1 VQGEPAVRHCVRQM
15 MHAGLET
22 IVVVLGSNR
31 AQIRRVLEDLP
42 VDTAINDRAQSHMAE
57 SVSCGLAKMPG
68 AVTGIM
74 VALCDHPLVTPSTYA
89 ALNTLHQEL
98 PEKILLPVYD
108 GRGGHPTVFPR
119 SLCSAVDQ
127 GTPLNRV
134 VRGHPQLVCRVP
146 VDDPGV
152 AYDMDTPADYRRMLS
167 KNCPA

>member
-1 VQGEPAVRHCVRQM
+1 